1 MVTGSKV
8 RDLENDVPRPQPCDI
23 RGERGVLTRGVLLL
37 RGRTS
42 FFVEGSEGEAGT
54 DPKFQLSNLFNPM
67 SPTIP
72 LLSQDF
78 DFRPKHPFDRST
90 KRKEEVGNLRNRSF
104 SSRGFAW
111 GEKYEKHNSTTR
123 DGGTGAGRGRK
134 LARREWG
141 EGKSGRDLCVCVCV
155 RGTSVRTLLLR
166 TNGIKG
172 RRWNRITPD
181 LESRALPFD
190 FYRIRSQILS
200 DVSADG
206 QHLSNCARPLGHGGW
221 GGGGGGR
228 EPFQSPDS

>member
-1 MVTGSKV
+1 M
-8 RDLENDVPRPQPCDI
+8 EIFEIVPSPLVAS
-23 RGERGVLTRGVLLL
+23 RGEKNMRNIIQQL
-37 RGRTS
+37 
-42 FFVEGSEGEAGT
+42 EMGEREQGGGENW
-54 DPKFQLSNLFNPM
+54 LGEN
-67 SPTIP
+67 
-72 LLSQDF
+72 
-78 DFRPKHPFDRST
+78 
-90 KRKEEVGNLRNRSF
+90 
-104 SSRGFAW
+104 
-111 GEKYEKHNSTTR
+111 GEK
-123 DGGTGAGRGRK
+123 
-134 LARREWG
+134 ARVAEI
-141 EGKSGRDLCVCVCV
+141 CVCVCV

-221 GGGGGGR
+221 GGGGGR